1 MIRLYCIM
9 LAIKLD
15 IQSGLNAFAK
25 QVTPVR
31 AQLMLADQSGDLTT
45 TISWL
50 LGIAVIAGV
59 GTAIYLSIIAPNL
72 ASATTKSSGLVNS
85 IP

>member
-1 MIRLYCIM
+1 M
-9 LAIKLD
+9 
-15 IQSGLNAFAK
+15 
-25 QVTPVR
+25 
-31 AQLMLADQSGDLTT
+31 ADEHGDLTT

-59 GTAIYLSIIAPNL
+59 GVAIYTNIIAPNL
-72 ASATTKSSGLVNS
+72 AQATTKSSGLVNS

>member
-1 MIRLYCIM
+1 MIQIYCTI
-9 LAIKLD
+9 LALKA
-15 IQSGLNAFAK
+15 S
-25 QVTPVR
+25 VTSTTKKVIPARV
-31 AQLMLADQSGDLTT
+31 QLMLTDSRGDLTT

-59 GTAIYLSIIAPNL
+59 GTAIYVGIIAPNL
-72 ASATTKSSGLVNS
+72 ASATTKASGLVNS

>member
-1 MIRLYCIM
+1 MIYLY
-9 LAIKLD
+9 LASLR
-15 IQSGLNAFAK
+15 
-25 QVTPVR
+25 VR
-31 AQLMLADQSGDLTT
+31 SAVKTASKRVVPQRVQLLMVDESGDLTT

-59 GTAIYLSIIAPNL
+59 GVAVYTNIIAPNL
-72 ASATTKSSGLVNS
+72 AQATTKSSGLVNS

>member
-1 MIRLYCIM
+1 MISLYLKILRLRSF
-9 LAIKLD
+9 IK
-15 IQSGLNAFAK
+15 ITTQRVIP
-25 QVTPVR
+25 QRV
-31 AQLMLADQSGDLTT
+31 QLLMADEHGDLTT

-59 GTAIYLSIIAPNL
+59 GVAIYTNIIAPNL
-72 ASATTKSSGLVNS
+72 AQATTKSSGLVNS